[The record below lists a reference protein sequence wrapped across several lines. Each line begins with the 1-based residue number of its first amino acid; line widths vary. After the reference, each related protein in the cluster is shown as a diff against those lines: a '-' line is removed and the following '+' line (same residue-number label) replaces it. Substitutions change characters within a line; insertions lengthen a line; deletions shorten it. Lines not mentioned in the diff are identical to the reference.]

1 MDLDELVDQGS
12 PGSASSTNKKLSPP
26 TKVDHTTLTI
36 SSRMILDIMLEY
48 LGIPKVVYQRR
59 MCSQNTIS
67 VTIIFY
73 TSTHSAGASP
83 SQMIITG
90 VDLPTKR

>member
-1 MDLDELVDQGS
+1 M
-12 PGSASSTNKKLSPP
+12 SPP

-36 SSRMILDIMLEY
+36 SARMILDIMLEY
-48 LGIPKVVYQRR
+48 LGIPKAVYQRR
-59 MCSQNTIS
+59 MYSQNTIS
-67 VTIIFY
+67 ATMLFY

-90 VDLPTKR
+90 VRSANEEIAEDSAAVEALDTWNALHVLL